1 MVSRPTGIVIE
12 PVSRVVPK
20 LPTRSRVGHCA
31 PLARFANHADA
42 HPGMLDGNLQHAA
55 VFILL
60 FAVTLAASFGFL
72 AMQRRCAEAEL
83 RAVRESMRAPT
94 A

>member
-1 MVSRPTGIVIE
+1 MKFGLRAMALGWLLVLVLGALGLLLRALDI
-12 PVSRVVPK
+12 
-20 LPTRSRVGHCA
+20 
-31 PLARFANHADA
+31 ANHADA
-42 HPGMLDGNLQHAA
+42 HPRMLDGNLQHAA